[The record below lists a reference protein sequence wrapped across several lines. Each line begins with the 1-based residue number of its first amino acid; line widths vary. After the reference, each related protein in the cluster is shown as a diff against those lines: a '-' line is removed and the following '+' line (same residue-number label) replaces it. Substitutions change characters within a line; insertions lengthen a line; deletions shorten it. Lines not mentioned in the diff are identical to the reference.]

1 MDSEKAKL
9 IKDLETAAKKS
20 LRYPLGSPQRT
31 KYDKSIDLML
41 IKLDQV
47 KKPTKKRKTKT
58 A

>member
-1 MDSEKAKL
+1 MDREKAKL
-9 IKDLETAAKKS
+9 IKDLEAAAKDAN
-20 LRYPLGSPQRT
+20 RHPLGSKQRT
-31 KYDKSIDLML
+31 MLDKRIDSML

>member
-1 MDSEKAKL
+1 MDREKAKL
-9 IKDLETAAKKS
+9 INKLEGAAKES
-20 LRYPLGSPQRT
+20 LRYPLGTPQRT
-31 KYDKSIDLML
+31 KLDKSIDLML